1 MYFIYV
7 SNDIDAVELLEQ
19 VLHRVDQ
26 SKILLAVPNGYDL
39 IQFLQNVKRGEAYP
53 DLIILTTHFARLGGK
68 ELLELLKTDD
78 IYRMIP
84 VLMFLSNDNKEDA
97 AFCKR
102 LGTDYL
108 VTPTVKKDWIKAAK
122 RMCTS
127 CA

>member
-84 VLMFLSNDNKEDA
+84 VLMFLSNDNEEDA